1 MLGRLITCL
10 YECKTVR
17 MFWKLYNVILGDH
30 SREYDEV
37 GGWQADVSQDF
48 YFRN

>member
-17 MFWKLYNVILGDH
+17 MFGNFPGYFGISFKGAG
-30 SREYDEV
+30 EV
-37 GGWQADVSQDF
+37 GGWQADVKNSIF
-48 YFRN
+48 GTN